1 MSKLNAVVAPSLRK
15 GLFKALT
22 ETDIKITE
30 NGSSWLHTILDI
42 CCPIFNSLTPSLR
55 FQASAP
61 LWAVCDRKK
70 PRETFVGTI
79 KEWPEDWSTSQ
90 SWDIKLRLTGRN
102 KRNFWFLFPIITEI
116 YTNMW
121 RFCLP
126 SNSLSSTDRYLKWL
140 SNNWCQP
147 ILIRTDIYMH
157 RRTRRYLE
165 SRISWHKVIKCLAAH
180 IQHRI
185 NTL

>member
-1 MSKLNAVVAPSLRK
+1 MV
-15 GLFKALT
+15 
-22 ETDIKITE
+22 
-30 NGSSWLHTILDI
+30 LHCSILDI

-157 RRTRRYLE
+157 RRKRRYLE
-165 SRISWHKVIKCLAAH
+165 SRISWHKVIQCLAAH
-180 IQHRI
+180 TAQHREV
-185 NTL
+185 